1 MERWF
6 PGLRNE
12 MLAYGA
18 VPVDIGED
26 LAWLTPAG
34 WAPRR
39 NSGLVML
46 AFGRELLDYLL
57 VERVRSLG
65 NLRIEDGVGVNGLV
79 GLRADLIVDATGR
92 GSQLPLWL
100 RELGYEPPEVVRVSA
115 KLGYASRYY
124 EGVSATWKAAFIQAN
139 PPLSM
144 RAGVLFPIQ
153 GNRWVATVA
162 GGNGEYPPAD
172 EDGFLEFARTLPSPV
187 IYDALRAARPIS
199 PVLTYRATDNRWR
212 LYHRLKRHP
221 EGLLAVGDAICA
233 FNPVYGQG
241 MTVAAE
247 CVLALD
253 ECLRRQPRELWRRFY
268 AKSAKIIQGAWMLA
282 TSEDSRYPA
291 AEGARLTTPVRWMQ
305 AYVARVIAAS
315 LDDPVVRKRWLEV
328 FQMLRS
334 PATLFSPPIL
344 LRVLSSHSSSPSPNA
359 TASAGCSARPYDHAS
374 SSCAESS

>member
-1 MERWF
+1 MERLF
-6 PGLRNE
+6 PGLRHE
-12 MLAYGA
+12 MLAHGA
-18 VPVDIGED
+18 VPVDVGED

-39 NSGLVML
+39 KSGLVML
-46 AFGRELLDYLL
+46 AFGRELLDHLL
-57 VERVRSLG
+57 VQRVRRLG
-65 NLRIEDGVGVNGLV
+65 NVKIVDGAGVHGLA
-79 GLRADLIVDATGR
+79 GLKADLIVDATGR
-92 GSQLPLWL
+92 GSRLPSWL
-100 RELGYEPPEVVRVSA
+100 PELGYEPPKEVRVSA
-115 KLGYASRYY
+115 KLGYATRYY
-124 EGVSATWKAAFIQAN
+124 EGVSAPWRAAFIQAN
-139 PPLSM
+139 PPRSM

-162 GGNGEYPPAD
+162 GGNGEYPPVD
-172 EDGFLEFARTLPSPV
+172 EDGFLEFARALPSPI
-187 IYDALRAARPIS
+187 IYDALRAARPIT

-221 EGLLAVGDAICA
+221 AGVLAIGDAICA

-247 CVLALD
+247 CAFVLD
-253 ECLRRQPRELWRRFY
+253 DCLRRQPLELWRTFY
-268 AKSAKIIQGAWMLA
+268 AKSASIIQGPWTLA

-291 AEGARLTTPVRWMQ
+291 AEGVRLTTPVRWMQ

-315 LDDPVVRKRWLEV
+315 LNDGVVRKRWLEV

-344 LRVLSSHSSSPSPNA
+344 VRVLSAHNSSPSPNA
-359 TASAGCSARPYDHAS
+359 TASSGRSARPYDHAS
-374 SSCAESS
+374 SSCAEPS